1 MLAIEFRDPDTKAPS
16 SVITRAVQQ
25 GALDRGLLLLSCG
38 QHGNVI
44 RFLYP
49 LTIPDKQFDDALSI
63 LEDVLQSISA
73 TEAIA

>member
-1 MLAIEFRDPDTKAPS
+1 
-16 SVITRAVQQ
+16 
-25 GALDRGLLLLSCG
+25 LLLSCG

-49 LTIPDKQFDDALSI
+49 LTIPDQQFDDALSI